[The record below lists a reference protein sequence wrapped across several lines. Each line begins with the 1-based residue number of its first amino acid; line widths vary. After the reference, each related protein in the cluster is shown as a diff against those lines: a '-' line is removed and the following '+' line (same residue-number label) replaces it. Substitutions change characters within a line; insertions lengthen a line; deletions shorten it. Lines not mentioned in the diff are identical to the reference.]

1 MWTIVIE
8 AGGKSTRM
16 GMDKALMPFNGEPLI
31 QRIIRRLDGGDEM
44 MIVAKPAGTV
54 PDAWAQGLYRTRY
67 REVERLS
74 GVHTALACASHPF
87 VIITACDLP
96 FVNAHLI
103 CEAMRHLVE
112 EMDVVIPRTEQGL
125 EPFHAVYR
133 RKTVSQLPSLQ
144 SGMGI
149 SGSSPGFTTC
159 GYWNACGKFQ
169 APGSARNY
177 IPLMSIHQRNGGW
190 RRNWLH
196 RGNKPGRIETGG
208 TGTHDNHSG

>member
-31 QRIIRRLDGGDEM
+31 QRIIRRLDGVGDEM
-44 MIVAKPAGTV
+44 MIVANQPEPYRMLGLRVV
-54 PDAWAQGLYRTRY
+54 PDVIPGSGA
-67 REVERLS
+67 LS

-103 CEAMRHLVE
+103 REAMRHLVE
-112 EMDVVIPRTEQGL
+112 EDLDVVIPRTEQGL

-133 RKTVSQLPSLQ
+133 RETCLPAAESAIRDGYKRIISWFHHVRVLELPVENFRHLDPQ
-144 SGMGI
+144 GI
-149 SGSSPGFTTC
+149 TFLNVNTPEE
-159 GYWNACGKFQ
+159 
-169 APGSARNY
+169 
-177 IPLMSIHQRNGGW
+177 W
-190 RRNWLH
+190 RLAEELAAQ
-196 RGNKPGRIETGG
+196 GE
-208 TGTHDNHSG
+208 